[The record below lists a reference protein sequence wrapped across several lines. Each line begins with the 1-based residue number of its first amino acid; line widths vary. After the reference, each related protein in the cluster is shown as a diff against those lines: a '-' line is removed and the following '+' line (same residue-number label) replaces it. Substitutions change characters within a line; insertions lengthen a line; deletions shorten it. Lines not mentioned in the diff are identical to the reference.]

1 MSGIE
6 SSATKTAAIMHDYAN
21 VFTGQH
27 TSYSRNLSLS
37 SSQDF
42 TQRSNTSPLAPGND
56 TSGIS
61 QKPVCVLAFMEALWP
76 TTGPAKNLLEF
87 ACRAAVAPK
96 SLSRV
101 SIAIATYHRG
111 SGPISNDF
119 VLACQKAGL
128 EIHII
133 HERFRFDLAVV
144 PAIRNLFARC
154 KPDIIQSH
162 AVKSHF
168 LIRLAAIHRECPWI
182 AFHHGYTW
190 TSPRTRIY
198 NQFDRWSLRAACKVV
213 TVCRLFASALEEIG
227 VRPER
232 IVVRHNSVKNFSPAP
247 EEVVVLLRRTLG
259 ISENTQVL
267 LCVGRLSREKAQA
280 DLIEAAALMRRDGR
294 HGNVRFVIAGDG
306 PDRQKL
312 KDMTRAF
319 LVEDWFIFTGQV
331 ADLVPYYT
339 MADLVVLPS
348 HTEGSPNVL
357 LEAMAAGVPIVAT
370 DVGGVP
376 EIVEDEK
383 QALLVEKRNPVAL
396 ARAIERLLDNA
407 NLRKRLSE
415 AARQSI
421 SSYSPE
427 AYYDSILSLYLS
439 CLAGKCGL
447 SNS

>member
-1 MSGIE
+1 
-6 SSATKTAAIMHDYAN
+6 
-21 VFTGQH
+21 
-27 TSYSRNLSLS
+27 
-37 SSQDF
+37 
-42 TQRSNTSPLAPGND
+42 
-56 TSGIS
+56 
-61 QKPVCVLAFMEALWP
+61 MEALWP

-96 SLSRV
+96 SLPRAN
-101 SIAIATYHRG
+101 IEIATYHRG
-111 SGPISNDF
+111 TGPISNDF
-119 VLACQKAGL
+119 VLACQQAGL
-128 EIHII
+128 KVHII
-133 HERFRFDLAVV
+133 HERFLFDLAVV
-144 PAIRNLFARC
+144 PAIRTLIARC

-168 LIRLAAIHRECPWI
+168 LIRLAAIHRERPWI

-198 NQFDRWSLRAACKVV
+198 NQLDRWSLRAASKVV
-213 TVCRLFASALEEIG
+213 TVCRPFASDLEEIG

-232 IVVRHNSVKNFSPAP
+232 IVVRHNSVKNFSSAQD
-247 EEVVVLLRRTLG
+247 EVVVQLRQTLG
-259 ISENTQVL
+259 ISENTQVV

-280 DLIEAAALMRRDGR
+280 DLIEAAALMRREGR
-294 HGNVRFVIAGDG
+294 QGNVRFVVAGDG
-306 PDRQKL
+306 HDRQKL
-312 KDMTRAF
+312 KDMAKSL
-319 LVEDWFIFTGQV
+319 LVEDWIIFAGQV

-357 LEAMAAGVPIVAT
+357 LEAMAAGLPIIAT
-370 DVGGVP
+370 AVGGVP
-376 EIVEDEK
+376 EIVENEK

-396 ARAIERLLDNA
+396 ARAIERVLNDA

-415 AARQSI
+415 AARLSI

-427 AYYDSILSLYLS
+427 AYYDSILSLYQG
-439 CLAGKCGL
+439 CLGGKCEL